1 MLCARACGVD
11 RRGGR
16 GTGGATEWYDVE
28 GTNLDFADDFVL
40 VHVRETLN
48 GGLAED
54 VAEVFGR
61 IHPARSELKTRWH
74 EERGEDAH

>member
-1 MLCARACGVD
+1 M
-11 RRGGR
+11 
-16 GTGGATEWYDVE
+16 E

-48 GGLAED
+48 SSLAED

-61 IHPARSELKTRWH
+61 MHPARSELKTRWH
-74 EERGEDAH
+74 EEREEDAH